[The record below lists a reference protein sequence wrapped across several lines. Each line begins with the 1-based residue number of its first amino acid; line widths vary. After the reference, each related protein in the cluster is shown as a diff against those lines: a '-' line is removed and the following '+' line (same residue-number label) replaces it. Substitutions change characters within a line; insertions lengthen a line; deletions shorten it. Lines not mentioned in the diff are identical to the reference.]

1 MIDWTITAGNV
12 LTIITLA
19 VGALAAF
26 FSLRGRLDLTQTKAR
41 EAFDIAKLARDELQR
56 FQIDVTKH
64 YIRSEALE
72 KIEAAAIVR
81 ETRILTTLE
90 ALGERID
97 RLVDRMD
104 RGPMPRRRS
113 NSSQT

>member
-12 LTIITLA
+12 LTVVGMA
-19 VGALAAF
+19 VVALAAF
-26 FSLRGRLDLTQTKAR
+26 FSLRGRLDLTQSKAR
-41 EAFDIAKLARDELQR
+41 EAFDIAKMARDELQR

-64 YIRSEALE
+64 YIRSDALE
-72 KIEAAAIVR
+72 KLEAAAIVR

-90 ALGERID
+90 NLGERID

-104 RGPMPRRRS
+104 RGTQTRRRS